1 MSRMLRVLRLLACSA
16 APVALAFSAAQ
27 SETTLRLLSGWTP
40 NNPNVPNIE
49 AVYIRNVA
57 EASRGQLRIQRSGP
71 EVASAFEQLQPVSAG
86 VCDILFAT
94 PAYHQAQTGVGQV
107 FDAIKG
113 DIEERR
119 KSGLVEFADD
129 YYNKRFGLRILTVH
143 SAPGT
148 HFVLR
153 EPLKPGQPLHG
164 LKVRTTPTFDGVVRL
179 LGGTPVNMSPADAY
193 AAMQKGVIDG
203 IAFPAFASADYKL
216 YEVGKHM
223 TRPTF
228 GLTNVLMLINAKKLA
243 ALPAD
248 RQKIL
253 IDEGGKLEF
262 IGKAA
267 LDRVGKQDDEIML
280 KNGVKIVNFEPAIA
294 AKLNELYN
302 EGNFRTASRSSPDA
316 VKAMWDLA
324 KSKNMLNQ

>member
-1 MSRMLRVLRLLACSA
+1 MTRMTMLPRMAAALGLLA
-16 APVALAFSAAQ
+16 LAGAGAQ
-27 SETTLRLLSGWTP
+27 AETSLRLLSGWAP

-49 AVYIRNVA
+49 TVYIKNV
-57 EASRGQLRIQRSGP
+57 EQASKGQIKIQRSGP
-71 EVASAFEQLQPVSAG
+71 EVASPFEQLQPVSAG
-86 VCDILFAT
+86 VFDILFTT

-113 DIEERR
+113 DIEKRR
-119 KSGLVEFADD
+119 ATGLVAWADD

-143 SAPGT
+143 SAPGN

-153 EPLKPGQPLHG
+153 EPLKPGQPLDG

-193 AAMQKGVIDG
+193 AAMQKSVIDG
-203 IAFPAFASADYKL
+203 ITFPSFASADYKL
-216 YEVGKHM
+216 YEVGKFM

-228 GLTNVLMLINAKKLA
+228 GLTNVLMLMNARKLA

-248 RQKIL
+248 QQKIL
-253 IDEGGKLEF
+253 LDEGKKLEF

-267 LDRVGKQDDEIML
+267 LDKIATRDEETML
-280 KNGVKIVNFEPAIA
+280 KNGVKVVNFDAAIA
-294 AKLNELYN
+294 GKLNGLYN
-302 EGNFRTASRSSPDA
+302 EGILRTASRATPA
-316 VKAMWDLA
+316 EVKQFWDLA
-324 KSKNMLNQ
+324 KSKGMLNE